1 MNILTVAAL
10 AMLIPGL
17 WFLFLA
23 LWSRNPN
30 HLGTA
35 VGTLTQCHTS
45 KNVATRYGVVKNLT
59 DYAYTYQ
66 VDGKT
71 YKITGMRRQPR
82 RVVLR
87 KVTVVYLKIS
97 PRRAYIDSYT
107 GTTEWLIA
115 FVLLAGACV
124 YLFISLAA

>member
-1 MNILTVAAL
+1 MNILTAAAL
-10 AMLIPGL
+10 AMLILGL

-35 VGTLTQCHTS
+35 VGTLTKCHTS

-97 PRRAYIDSYT
+97 PRRAYIESYT
-107 GTTEWLIA
+107 GTAEWLIA

-124 YLFISLAA
+124 YLFISLAV

>member
-1 MNILTVAAL
+1 MNVLSFAAL

-23 LWSRNPN
+23 VWSRNPD

-35 VGTLTQCHTS
+35 VGTLTKCHTS
-45 KNVATRYGVVKNLT
+45 KNVTTRYGVVKNLT
-59 DYAYTYQ
+59 DYVYTYQ
-66 VDGKT
+66 VNGKT

-82 RVVLR
+82 RMVLR

-97 PRRAYIDSYT
+97 PRRAYIDQFT
-107 GTTEWLIA
+107 CTVEWLLA
-115 FVLLAGACV
+115 FVLLAGAFV

>member
-1 MNILTVAAL
+1 MNVLSYAAL
-10 AMLIPGL
+10 VMLIPGL

-23 LWSRNPN
+23 VWSRNPD

-35 VGTLTQCHTS
+35 VGTLTKCHTS
-45 KNVATRYGVVKNLT
+45 KNVTTRYGVVRNLT
-59 DYAYTYQ
+59 DYVYTYQ

-82 RVVLR
+82 RKVLR

-97 PRRAYIDSYT
+97 PRRSYIDQFT
-107 GTTEWLIA
+107 GTVEWLYA
-115 FVLLAGACV
+115 FVLLAGGFV
-124 YLFISLAA
+124 YLYISLAV

>member
-1 MNILTVAAL
+1 MNVLSYAAL
-10 AMLIPGL
+10 VMLIPGL

-23 LWSRNPN
+23 AWSRNPD

-35 VGTLTQCHTS
+35 VGTLTKCHTS
-45 KNVATRYGVVKNLT
+45 KNVTTRHGVVRNLT
-59 DYAYTYQ
+59 DYVYTYQ

-82 RVVLR
+82 RKVLR

-97 PRRAYIDSYT
+97 PRRSYIDQFT
-107 GTTEWLIA
+107 GTVEWLYA
-115 FVLLAGACV
+115 FVLLAGGFV
-124 YLFISLAA
+124 YLCISLAV

>member
-1 MNILTVAAL
+1 MNALSFAAL

-23 LWSRNPN
+23 VWSRNPD

-35 VGTLTQCHTS
+35 VGTLTKCHTS
-45 KNVATRYGVVKNLT
+45 KNVATRHGVVKNLT
-59 DYAYTYQ
+59 DYVYTYQ
-66 VDGKT
+66 VNGKT

-82 RVVLR
+82 RMVLR

-97 PRRAYIDSYT
+97 PRRAYIDQFT
-107 GTTEWLIA
+107 CTVEWLLA
-115 FVLLAGACV
+115 FVLLAGAFV

>member
-17 WFLFLA
+17 WFLFLSV
-23 LWSRNPN
+23 WSRNPD

-35 VGTLTQCHTS
+35 VGTLTKCHTS
-45 KNVATRYGVVKNLT
+45 KNLVTRYGVVKNLT
-59 DYAYTYQ
+59 DYVYVYQ
-66 VDGKT
+66 VDGKN
-71 YKITGMRRQPR
+71 YKISGMRRQPR
-82 RVVLR
+82 RMVLR

-97 PRRAYIDSYT
+97 PRRAYLDQFT
-107 GTTEWLIA
+107 GTVEWLIA

-124 YLFISLAA
+124 YLFISLAV